1 MHNKDFLYLLFYPLK
16 DSSNDISIL
25 SVLNLLFRALA
36 LSDSQFAMV
45 YLLYKESK
53 SKLKFLPPFVDFSS
67 LIIDYKSTYNLII
80 GTVAVSI
87 TLTFFIEF

>member
-1 MHNKDFLYLLFYPLK
+1 MHYNDFLYLLFYPLK
-16 DSSNDISIL
+16 DSSNDISTL
-25 SVLNLLFRALA
+25 SVLNLSFTILA
-36 LSDSQFAMV
+36 LLDSLFAFV
-45 YLLYKESK
+45 YLLHMASK
-53 SKLKFLPPFVDFSS
+53 SKLKYLPPFVDFSS